1 MYGLMVQFGNWEE
14 KPDES
19 FNHYKI
25 PLSMSKHTKAIF
37 KMKIEKK
44 QDWKPFS
51 LQDDEKIDTL
61 YFYWQFLIIP
71 KFLLDGQP

>member
-1 MYGLMVQFGNWEE
+1 MFALYDQDKDGYISRYVLN
-14 KPDES
+14 
-19 FNHYKI
+19 
-25 PLSMSKHTKAIF
+25 
-37 KMKIEKK
+37 

-71 KFLLDGQP
+71 KFLNTPKEPPKEPHKRSHKEPPKAPSKEP